1 MVRRAVNVGAI
12 LAGGL
17 GRRLGGRKALVELGG
32 RPLVSRV
39 VGVVG
44 AAGLEPVV
52 VAKPDTPL
60 PRLDCRLL
68 TEPAEPR
75 HPLTGLTTALAASAG
90 RGVIAVGCD
99 MPFVPRRFLSWLAE
113 LDDELAV
120 CEVGGR
126 LEPLL
131 ARYPQTAAEQLG
143 NSLERG
149 DAMRDAVAALD
160 PRIVR
165 EDELARFGAPEE
177 IVFNVNSPDDL
188 QRAHDLL
195 ARGSRR
201 RGVARR

>member
-1 MVRRAVNVGAI
+1 VRRAVTVGAI

-17 GRRLGGRKALVELGG
+17 GRRLGGRKALAELGG

-68 TEPAEPR
+68 TEPTEPR
-75 HPLTGLTTALAASAG
+75 HPLTGLVTALGASAG
-90 RGVIAVGCD
+90 RGVVAIGCD
-99 MPFVPRRFLSWLAE
+99 MPFVPRRLLSWLAD

-120 CEVGGR
+120 CEVDGR

-131 ARYPQTAAEQLG
+131 ARYPQSAVTQLTE
-143 NSLERG
+143 SLERG
-149 DAMRDAVAALD
+149 EAMRAAVAALD
-160 PRIVR
+160 PRIVH
-165 EDELARFGAPEE
+165 EDEMARFGDPGE
-177 IVFNVNSPDDL
+177 IVFNVNSPEDL
-188 QRAHDLL
+188 ERAHEVL

-201 RGVARR
+201 RGAARR

>member
-1 MVRRAVNVGAI
+1 MRRAVTVGAI

-17 GRRLGGRKALVELGG
+17 GRRLGGRKALAELGG

-60 PRLDCRLL
+60 PRLDCRVL
-68 TEPAEPR
+68 TEPTEPR
-75 HPLTGLTTALAASAG
+75 HPLTGLVTVLGASAG
-90 RGVIAVGCD
+90 RGVVAVGCD
-99 MPFVPRRFLSWLAE
+99 MPFVPRRLLSWLAD
-113 LDDELAV
+113 LDEELAV
-120 CEVGGR
+120 CEVAGR

-131 ARYPQTAAEQLG
+131 ARYPQSAAVQLAE
-143 NSLERG
+143 SLKRG
-149 DAMRDAVAALD
+149 EAVRAAVAALD
-160 PRIVR
+160 PRIVQ
-165 EDELARFGAPEE
+165 EHELARFGDPDE
-177 IVFNVNSPDDL
+177 IVFNVNSPEDL
-188 QRAHDLL
+188 ERAHELL

>member
-1 MVRRAVNVGAI
+1 VRRAVVVGAV

-17 GRRLGGRKALVELGG
+17 GRRLGGRKALAELGG

-39 VGVVG
+39 VGIVG

-68 TEPAEPR
+68 TEPSEPR
-75 HPLTGLTTALAASAG
+75 HPLTGLTTALGASAG
-90 RGVIAVGCD
+90 RGVIAIGCD
-99 MPFVPRRFLSWLAE
+99 MPLVPRRLLSWLAE

-120 CEVGGR
+120 CEVDGR

-131 ARYPQTAAEQLG
+131 ARYPQSAAPALRA
-143 NSLERG
+143 SLDRG
-149 DAMRDAVAALD
+149 EAMRDAVATLD

-165 EDELARFGAPEE
+165 EDELARFGEPEE

-188 QRAHDLL
+188 ERAHELL

>member
-1 MVRRAVNVGAI
+1 VTVGAI

-17 GRRLGGRKALVELGG
+17 GRRLGGRKALAELGG

-68 TEPAEPR
+68 TEPTEPR
-75 HPLTGLTTALAASAG
+75 HPLTGLVTALGASAG
-90 RGVIAVGCD
+90 RGVVAIGCD
-99 MPFVPRRFLSWLAE
+99 MPFVPRRLLSWLAD

-120 CEVGGR
+120 CEVRGR

-131 ARYPQTAAEQLG
+131 ARYPQSAATRLAA
-143 NSLERG
+143 SLERG
-149 DAMRDAVAALD
+149 EAMRDAVAALE
-160 PRIVR
+160 PRIVH
-165 EDELARFGAPEE
+165 EDEVARFGEPEE
-177 IVFNVNSPDDL
+177 IVFNVNSPEDL
-188 QRAHDLL
+188 ERAHELL

>member
-1 MVRRAVNVGAI
+1 VIVGAI

-17 GRRLGGRKALVELGG
+17 GRRLGGGKALAELGG

-52 VAKPDTPL
+52 VAKPDTAL
-60 PRLDCRLL
+60 PRLDCRVL
-68 TEPAEPR
+68 TEPTEPR
-75 HPLTGLTTALAASAG
+75 HPLTGLTTALGASAG

-99 MPFVPRRFLSWLAE
+99 MPFVPRRLLSWLAD
-113 LDDELAV
+113 LDEELAV
-120 CEVGGR
+120 CELGGR

-131 ARYPQTAAEQLG
+131 ARYPQSAAKPLRE
-143 NSLERG
+143 SLERG
-149 DAMRDAVAALD
+149 EAMRDAVAALD
-160 PRIVR
+160 PRIVA
-165 EDELARFGAPEE
+165 EHELARFGEPEE
-177 IVFNVNSPDDL
+177 ILFNINSPEDL

-195 ARGSRR
+195 VRGS

>member
-1 MVRRAVNVGAI
+1 VTVGAI

-17 GRRLGGRKALVELGG
+17 GRRLGGRKALAELGG
-32 RPLVSRV
+32 RPLVSRI
-39 VGVVG
+39 VGIVG

-68 TEPAEPR
+68 TEPTEPR
-75 HPLTGLTTALAASAG
+75 HPLTGLVTALGASAG
-90 RGVIAVGCD
+90 RGVVAIGCD
-99 MPFVPRRFLSWLAE
+99 MPFVPRRLLSWLAD

-131 ARYPQTAAEQLG
+131 ARYPQSAAAQLST
-143 NSLERG
+143 SLERG
-149 DAMRDAVAALD
+149 EAMRDAVAALD
-160 PRIVR
+160 PRIVH
-165 EDELARFGAPEE
+165 EDELARFGDPEE
-177 IVFNVNSPDDL
+177 IVFNVNSPEDL
-188 QRAHDLL
+188 ERAHEVL

-201 RGVARR
+201 RRAARR

>member
-1 MVRRAVNVGAI
+1 VRRAVTVGAI

-17 GRRLGGRKALVELGG
+17 GRRLGGRKALAELGG
-32 RPLVSRV
+32 RPLVSRI

-68 TEPAEPR
+68 TEPTEPR
-75 HPLTGLTTALAASAG
+75 HPLTGLVTALGASAG
-90 RGVIAVGCD
+90 RGVVAIGCD
-99 MPFVPRRFLSWLAE
+99 MPFVPRRLLSWMAD

-131 ARYPQTAAEQLG
+131 ARYPQSAATQLTA
-143 NSLERG
+143 SLERG
-149 DAMRDAVAALD
+149 EAMRDAVAALD
-160 PRIVR
+160 PRIVH
-165 EDELARFGAPEE
+165 EDELARFGDPEE
-177 IVFNVNSPDDL
+177 IVFNVNSPEDL
-188 QRAHDLL
+188 ERAHEVL

-201 RGVARR
+201 RGAARR

>member
-1 MVRRAVNVGAI
+1 VIVGAI
-12 LAGGL
+12 LAGGR
-17 GRRLGGRKALVELGG
+17 GSRLGGDKALAELGG

-52 VAKPDTPL
+52 VAKPDTAL
-60 PRLDCRLL
+60 PRLDCRVL
-68 TEPAEPR
+68 TEPSEPR
-75 HPLTGLTTALAASAG
+75 HPLTGLTTVLAASAG
-90 RGVIAVGCD
+90 RGVIAIGCD
-99 MPFVPRRFLSWLAE
+99 MPLVPRRFLAWLAE

-120 CEVGGR
+120 CEVNGR

-131 ARYPQTAAEQLG
+131 ARYPPTVGAKLSA
-143 NSLERG
+143 SLERG
-149 DAMRDAVAALD
+149 EAMRDAVAGLD

-165 EDELARFGAPEE
+165 EDELARFGEPEE
-177 IVFNVNSPDDL
+177 IVFNVNSPEDL
-188 QRAHDLL
+188 ERAHDLL